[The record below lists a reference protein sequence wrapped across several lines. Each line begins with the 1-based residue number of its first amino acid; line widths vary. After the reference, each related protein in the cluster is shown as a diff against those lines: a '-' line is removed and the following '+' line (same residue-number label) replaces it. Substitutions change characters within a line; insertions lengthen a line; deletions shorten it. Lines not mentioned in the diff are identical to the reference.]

1 MTAMAMDTSIDL
13 RRLKRAIRSP
23 KGNLLLIF
31 SGLAVVAIG
40 VQDSSRAL
48 PSVLYAV
55 LAAATAD
62 IIIQRIGRGMWVF
75 PTAGILSGI
84 IVAMVLSPYE
94 SAIIAPIA
102 GILAITTKHLFRARL
117 TNIFN
122 PAALALVIVAVLF
135 SSIQSWW
142 GATPDAGWGGVF
154 LIGGIGWYTA
164 DRINK
169 LPMVLMFLGTFYLLA
184 TGMSFVSNAP
194 EVASVFRSPDLHAA
208 LFFSFFML
216 DDPPT
221 SPVKYRDQIF
231 FGLLVAVVA
240 FGALEMFGWLYY
252 LLAGLLVG
260 NAWWAAQR
268 TYRDWKRRRA
278 APPPAKP
285 NWARPNRAPAATARR
300 AR

>member
-1 MTAMAMDTSIDL
+1 MTAMAMNTTIDL
-13 RRLKRAIRSP
+13 KRLKRGVRSP
-23 KGNLLLIF
+23 KGNLLLIL
-31 SGLAVVAIG
+31 GALAVVAVG

-48 PSVLYAV
+48 PSVMYTV

-62 IIIQRIGRGMWVF
+62 IAIQRIGRRMWVF
-75 PTAGILSGI
+75 PTAGILSGL

-94 SAIIAPIA
+94 SAIIAPVA
-102 GILAITTKHLFRARL
+102 AVLAITSKHLFRARL

-122 PAALALVIVAVLF
+122 PAALALVIVAVMF
-135 SSIQSWW
+135 GSIQSWW
-142 GATPDAGWGGVF
+142 GATPDAGWSGVF
-154 LIGGIGWYTA
+154 LMGGIGWYTA
-164 DRINK
+164 DRVNK
-169 LPMVLMFLGTFYLLA
+169 LPMVLMFLGSFYLLA
-184 TGMSFVSNAP
+184 TGTSFFSNGP

-221 SPVKYRDQIF
+221 SPVKYRDQVV
-231 FGLLVAVVA
+231 FGLLVGVIA

-268 TYRDWKRRRA
+268 KYRDWQKHHRA
-278 APPPAKP
+278 APPVPQGS
-285 NWARPNRAPAATARR
+285 WARP
-300 AR
+300 

>member
-31 SGLAVVAIG
+31 GGLAVVAIA

-48 PSVLYAV
+48 PSVVLAV

-62 IIIQRIGRGMWVF
+62 IIIQRIGRRMWVF

-164 DRINK
+164 DRVNK

-184 TGMSFVSNAP
+184 TGMSFVSSSP
-194 EVASVFRSPDLHAA
+194 EIASVFRSPDLHAA
-208 LFFSFFML
+208 L
-216 DDPPT
+216 
-221 SPVKYRDQIF
+221 V
-231 FGLLVAVVA
+231 LLV
-240 FGALEMFGWLYY
+240 LH
-252 LLAGLLVG
+252 
-260 NAWWAAQR
+260 
-268 TYRDWKRRRA
+268 
-278 APPPAKP
+278 
-285 NWARPNRAPAATARR
+285 ARR
-300 AR
+300 SADFAREIPRPTLLRSARCRRGLWRARDVRLALLPAGRATGW